1 MLIFNEIKDSGEFC
15 VSVIVPESVD
25 ELRGKLSRSGGTF
38 TVRGR
43 LSDEDYTDGNGLS
56 LPENRSAAVTRVR
69 DCGRSLS

>member
-43 LSDEDYTDGNGLS
+43 LSDEDDTDGNGLS